1 MENSN
6 AATAGVSK
14 PLWLRMAVG
23 RNPKLT
29 LVRLV
34 VLVVTSFVLFKVVL
48 APIRVTGIS
57 MQPTYQDGQINFVNR
72 LAYFSK
78 SPARGDV
85 VGIKAA
91 DQLQVLYLKRVIG
104 LPGETV
110 AIRKGAVFVDGK
122 ALNEPY
128 LKNQK
133 PWRIEPTKLQKDE
146 YVVIGDNRTMDQENH
161 TFGKIRRS
169 DIVGRI
175 LW

>member
-1 MENSN
+1 MENLN
-6 AATAGVSK
+6 GPAAQVSK
-14 PLWLRMAVG
+14 PLWLNVLIG
-23 RNPKLT
+23 KNPQLT

-48 APIRVTGIS
+48 APIHVTGIS

-72 LAYFSK
+72 FAYLSR
-78 SPARGDV
+78 SPSRGDV

-91 DQLQVLYLKRVIG
+91 DQLQILYLKRVIG

-110 AIRKGAVFVDGK
+110 AIRSGTVFADGK
-122 ALNEPY
+122 AVDEPY
-128 LKNQK
+128 LKNPK
-133 PWRIEPTKLQKDE
+133 PWRIEPTRLQMDE

-169 DIVGRI
+169 EIVGRI